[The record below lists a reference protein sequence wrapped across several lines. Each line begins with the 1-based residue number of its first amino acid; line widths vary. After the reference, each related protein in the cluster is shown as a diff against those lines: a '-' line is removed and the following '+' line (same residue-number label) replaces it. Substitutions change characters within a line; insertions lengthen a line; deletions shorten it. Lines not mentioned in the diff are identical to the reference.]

1 MGYPKEMLTTR
12 SVVKRGLYAVIP
24 PEGLVK
30 NVVPGLE
37 GCDVSIIASPKLGAG
52 FAQYILTVSDKL
64 THDAKIAGKA
74 GVELFMYCMQGKGSW
89 FVGGE
94 EKEMTGGGY
103 IYVPCG
109 KDLSFNVDGKE
120 KAELLLYKQKFLS
133 LEGQDLPPVV
143 TGNVNDM
150 EYAVYDGM
158 ENVHIKDLLPK
169 DLRFDMNMHILSFMP
184 GGCHPFVETHVQEHG
199 AYILE
204 GEGLYL
210 LDNEW
215 MPIKKND
222 FVWFG
227 PYVTQGAY
235 GVGRDRFTYIYSKDC
250 NRDVE
255 L

>member
-1 MGYPKEMLTTR
+1 MGYPKDVLTTR
-12 SVVKRGLYAVIP
+12 SVIKPGLYAVIP

-30 NVVPGLE
+30 NVVPGLD

-52 FAQYILTVSDKL
+52 FAQYMIHVPAILEK
-64 THDAKIAGKA
+64 DAIVNGMDE
-74 GVELFMYCMQGKGSW
+74 VEIFMYCMKGKGFWLVDGKKIEIVS
-89 FVGGE
+89 GS
-94 EKEMTGGGY
+94 Y

-109 KDLSFNVDGKE
+109 KDVTFNSGDNE
-120 KAELLLYKQKFLS
+120 EMELILYKQKYVVLKD
-133 LEGQDLPPVV
+133 QPLPPVV
-143 TGNVNDM
+143 TGNVNEM
-150 EYAVYDGM
+150 EYEKYDGM

-169 DLRFDMNMHILSFMP
+169 DLRFDMNLHILSFMP

-204 GEGLYL
+204 GEGMYL

-215 MPIKKND
+215 MPVKKED
-222 FVWFG
+222 FIWFG

-235 GVGRDRFTYIYSKDC
+235 GVGRERFTYIYSKDC
-250 NRDVE
+250 NRDVV